1 MQKVKKVNLPDL
13 LLYWRKEEK
22 PLRPR
27 MNQNRERMM
36 EMSKKTILSVVSGA
50 VAGSMIASAMTLSF
64 VGYFDKAA
72 LDSSA
77 VKSGVA
83 AGVPYS
89 GEENLT
95 AISTETEKK
104 ALSVEEIA
112 KQVGPSIVG
121 ISCTAAVRTFYGT
134 QTAESIGSGIIIG
147 EEGHIVTNYHV
158 IDGAQTITVNLTS
171 GGQYEATV
179 IGGDQKT
186 DIAVIKIN
194 AKEELHVA
202 KIGDS
207 DEVEVGSL
215 AVAIGNPMASE
226 LFGTVT
232 AGVIS
237 GVNRSM
243 VVDEREMNLIQTDA
257 AISPGN
263 SGGALINKYGEVI
276 GINSVKLVDS
286 SAEGLGF
293 AIPMNE
299 AVPIVQD
306 LVKYG
311 YVKGRPIIGVS
322 VREITKEIA
331 RYNNLLVES
340 GLYVMSVSEGSGAA
354 NAGLQ
359 RGDIIT
365 KFDGQKVT
373 TASQM
378 NKIRDKHKAGETVD
392 VSILRGNVEKN
403 VKITLTED
411 LSGKKD

>member
-1 MQKVKKVNLPDL
+1 
-13 LLYWRKEEK
+13 
-22 PLRPR
+22 
-27 MNQNRERMM
+27 MM
-36 EMSKKTILSVVSGA
+36 KMSKKTIISTISGA
-50 VAGSMIASAMTLSF
+50 VAGSMIASVMTLSF
-64 VGYFDKAA
+64 VGYFDNPEAA
-72 LDSSA
+72 SA
-77 VKSGVA
+77 DKEIVLSQNI
-83 AGVPYS
+83 PYS
-89 GEENLT
+89 NVGEDFS

-112 KQVGPSIVG
+112 KQAGPSIVG
-121 ISCTAAVRTFYGT
+121 ISCTTPVRTFYGT
-134 QTAESIGSGIIIG
+134 QNSESIGSGIIIG
-147 EEGHIVTNYHV
+147 KDGQILTNYHV
-158 IDGAQTITVNLTS
+158 INGAQTITVNLTS
-171 GGQYEATV
+171 GGKYEAKV
-179 IGGDQKT
+179 IGGDEKT
-186 DIAVIKIN
+186 DIAVLKID

-202 KIGDS
+202 IIGNS

-243 VVDEREMNLIQTDA
+243 VVDEREMTLIQTDA

-276 GINSVKLVDS
+276 GINSVKLVDN

-331 RYNNLLVES
+331 HYNNLPVES
-340 GLYVMSVSEGSGAA
+340 GLYIMSVSEGSGAYR
-354 NAGLQ
+354 AGLT
-359 RGDIIT
+359 RGDIII
-365 KFDGQKVT
+365 KMQGEAVK
-373 TASQM
+373 TATQM
-378 NKIRDKHKAGETVD
+378 NKIRDKYKAGDKVTVTFIRD
-392 VSILRGNVEKN
+392 GKQKTVNL
-403 VKITLTED
+403 TLTED
-411 LSGKKD
+411 LSGKKG

>member
-1 MQKVKKVNLPDL
+1 MLYFHIRRRNPD
-13 LLYWRKEEK
+13 E
-22 PLRPR
+22 
-27 MNQNRERMM
+27 ERMRK
-36 EMSKKTILSVVSGA
+36 MSKKTIISTISGA
-50 VAGSMIASAMTLSF
+50 VAGSMIASVMTLSF
-64 VGYFDKAA
+64 VGYFDNPERDLADKDII
-72 LDSSA
+72 LSQS
-77 VKSGVA
+77 
-83 AGVPYS
+83 VPYS
-89 GEENLT
+89 DVGEGFN

-104 ALSVEEIA
+104 ELSVEEIA

-121 ISCTAAVRTFYGT
+121 ISCTTPVRTFYGT
-134 QTAESIGSGIIIG
+134 QNAESIGSGIIIG
-147 EEGHIVTNYHV
+147 KDGQIVTNYHV
-158 IDGAQTITVNLTS
+158 IKGAQTITVNLTS
-171 GGQYEATV
+171 GGKYAAKV
-179 IGGDQKT
+179 IGGDEKT
-186 DIAVIKIN
+186 DIAVLKID

-202 KIGDS
+202 IIGNS

-276 GINSVKLVDS
+276 GINSVKLVDN

-322 VREITKEIA
+322 VRELTKEIA
-331 RYNNLLVES
+331 YYNNLPVES
-340 GLYVMSVSEGSGAA
+340 GLYIMSVSEGSGAYKS
-354 NAGLQ
+354 GLT
-359 RGDIIT
+359 RGDIII
-365 KFDGQKVT
+365 KMQGEAVT
-373 TASQM
+373 TATQM
-378 NKIRDKHKAGETVD
+378 NKIRDKYKAGDKVTVTFIRD
-392 VSILRGNVEKN
+392 GKEKTVN
-403 VKITLTED
+403 LTLTED
-411 LSGKKD
+411 LSGKKG

>member
-1 MQKVKKVNLPDL
+1 M
-13 LLYWRKEEK
+13 RK
-22 PLRPR
+22 
-27 MNQNRERMM
+27 
-36 EMSKKTILSVVSGA
+36 MSKKTIISTLSGA
-50 VAGSMIASAMTLSF
+50 VAGSMVASMMTLSF
-64 VGYFDKAA
+64 VGYFDNRTEDKG
-72 LDSSA
+72 A
-77 VKSGVA
+77 VLSQSI
-83 AGVPYS
+83 PYS
-89 GEENLT
+89 TVGEGFST
-95 AISTETEKK
+95 ISTDAEKK
-104 ALSVEEIA
+104 ELSVEEIA

-121 ISCTAAVRTFYGT
+121 ISCTTPVRTFYGT
-134 QTAESIGSGIIIG
+134 QNSESIGSGIIIG
-147 EEGHIVTNYHV
+147 EDGQILTNYHV
-158 IDGAQTITVNLTS
+158 INGAQTITVNLTS
-171 GGQYEATV
+171 GGKYEAKV
-179 IGGDQKT
+179 IGGDEKT
-186 DIAVIKIN
+186 DIAVLKID

-202 KIGDS
+202 VIGNS

-237 GVNRSM
+237 GVNRNM
-243 VVDEREMNLIQTDA
+243 VVDDREMNLIQTDA

-331 RYNNLLVES
+331 HYNNLPVES
-340 GLYVMSVSEGSGAA
+340 GLYIMNVSEGSGAYK
-354 NAGLQ
+354 AGLT
-359 RGDIIT
+359 RGDIII
-365 KFDGQKVT
+365 KMQGQAVT
-373 TASQM
+373 TATQM
-378 NKIRDKHKAGETVD
+378 NKIRDKYKAGDKVTVTFIRD
-392 VSILRGNVEKN
+392 GKEKTVN
-403 VKITLTED
+403 LTLTED
-411 LSGKKD
+411 LSGKKG